1 MSTTE
6 FLSKFLTTESLGCLN
21 LLQFCFMN
29 YPVYFCNVGLGDMAY
44 LHANNLIQLR
54 NLILTNTKQSRLH
67 NGILALYIPLVLY
80 QT

>member
-6 FLSKFLTTESLGCLN
+6 FLLNFLTTESLGCLN
-21 LLQFCFMN
+21 LLQFRFMN

-67 NGILALYIPLVLY
+67 NGILALYISLGLY